1 MILEVCAF
9 NIQSCIIA
17 EKAGASRIE
26 LCADP
31 LEGGTTPSFGTLQYA
46 IEQITIPVFPM
57 IRPRGG
63 SFVYDADELEIMRR
77 DILTCRELGFPGI
90 ATGIQLSN
98 GRIAVDDLKRIVE
111 WAHPMSVTCHK
122 VFDATPDALQSLED
136 VIAAGCDR
144 ILTSGLKKTALDGAS
159 VIAQLITQSAGRIII
174 MPGGSVRS
182 ANITQLATETQA
194 TEFHSSG
201 LVSRG
206 TNHIA
211 NEEEVRKLVEG
222 LRN

>member
-17 EKAGASRIE
+17 ENAGASRIE

-31 LEGGTTPSFGTLQYA
+31 LEGGTTPSYGTLQYA

-63 SFVYDADELEIMRR
+63 NFVYDAVELEIMKR

-90 ATGIQLSN
+90 ATGIQLPN
-98 GRIAVDDLKRIVE
+98 HRIAVDDLKRIVE

-122 VFDATPDALQSLED
+122 VFDTTPDALQSLED

-144 ILTSGLKKTALDGAS
+144 ILTSGLRKTALEGAS
-159 VIAQLITQSAGRIII
+159 VIAQLITQAAGRIII

-182 ANITQLATETQA
+182 TNISQLATETKA

-206 TNHIA
+206 TDHIA
-211 NEEEVRKLVEG
+211 NEEEIKEMVKV
-222 LRN
+222 LR